1 MPDITFVKPFTLTRA
16 SGDQEY
22 FTPGTYTVDDE
33 VAGHWFALAH
43 TADPPPPD
51 IKVGTRAFVHTQLAE
66 KRREAL
72 IAAVDESRW
81 WTRRRRSVSAP
92 VAGLAWAPLSLTRPP
107 ARHNSPPSARHRAS
121 QPRCD
126 NGARQAAL
134 LIPPRWR
141 RRAALKE
148 YVDAVSPWTV
158 GCDRGGVGCPGDYP
172 YSWLAHAGAEGA
184 CFVFE

>member
-1 MPDITFVKPFTLTRA
+1 LTRA

-72 IAAVDESRW
+72 IAAVDEKQVVDAQEAVRERTRSRPRLG
-81 WTRRRRSVSAP
+81 TAEPDPTTGPVTQQPPVGTSPGFAAP
-92 VAGLAWAPLSLTRPP
+92 V
-107 ARHNSPPSARHRAS
+107 
-121 QPRCD
+121 
-126 NGARQAAL
+126 
-134 LIPPRWR
+134 
-141 RRAALKE
+141 
-148 YVDAVSPWTV
+148 
-158 GCDRGGVGCPGDYP
+158 
-172 YSWLAHAGAEGA
+172 
-184 CFVFE
+184 